1 MGTRTRIGIF
11 IFLVLIFASSYF
23 VNEGFSQTREEAT
36 AGTEEFIKT
45 YPELRSPELAKIH
58 SQIIEWKSS
67 LNPEAFA
74 RDNNLIFSDNK
85 IQVYVY
91 LDSADSIANI
101 PQEISV
107 LDSDDNIVVAFV
119 SSEQINQLAQ
129 LDFVVQISPPIEARI
144 PPIPIL
150 PEDNEIDNSVWIG
163 VGIAIAIAIIAGIV
177 YAKKRRTITKNLG
190 G

>member
-1 MGTRTRIGIF
+1 VNTSIGIF

-23 VNEGFSQTREEAT
+23 VNEGFAQTRDEAT
-36 AGTEEFIKT
+36 TGTEEFIKT

-58 SQIIEWKSS
+58 SQLIEWKSS

-91 LDSADSIANI
+91 LDSADSIVNI

-107 LDSDDNIVVAFV
+107 LDSDDNIVFAFV

-129 LDFVVQISPPIEARI
+129 LDFVVQISPPIQPRI
-144 PPIPIL
+144 PPTPIL
-150 PEDNEIDNSVWIG
+150 QDNDITDNSVWIG

-177 YAKKRRTITKNLG
+177 YTKRRRTITKNFSG
-190 G
+190 